1 MENYKVLRGKNKKR
15 ADLYD
20 YIKKIKSIKES
31 KGSDWN
37 DEESK
42 ANQIREKRNL
52 VHAKLGINSDEIN
65 EKTCRSII
73 EDLRCIIKSR
83 GIEEY

>member
-20 YIKKIKSIKES
+20 YIKKIKFIKES

-42 ANQIREKRNL
+42 ANEIREKRNL

-65 EKTCRSII
+65 EKLV
-73 EDLRCIIKSR
+73 EV
-83 GIEEY
+83 

>member
-1 MENYKVLRGKNKKR
+1 MDFIINWISELDGHDYFVENYKVLRGKNKKR

-42 ANQIREKRNL
+42 ANEIREKRNL

-65 EKTCRSII
+65 EKLV
-73 EDLRCIIKSR
+73 EV
-83 GIEEY
+83 